1 MGVKIM
7 DKFRVLEIKQS
18 VFEDNDKQAKLLRE
32 ELKKE
37 GTFLLNLMSSPGSG
51 KTSTLTRTINAL
63 KDEMNIGVMEAD
75 IDSDVDAHTISE
87 TGVKVIQLHTGGM
100 CHLDAY
106 MTKQGLDG
114 LGTENIDFAI
124 LENVGNLVC
133 PAEFDTGASKNAMIL
148 SVPEGDDKPLKY
160 PLMFSIVDVLL
171 INKIDVLEY
180 FDFDLE
186 ACKER
191 AKKLNPNIK
200 IFEISARTGEGIDGW
215 VDWLRTE
222 VKKWK
227 EI

>member
-87 TGVKVIQLHTGGM
+87 TGVKVIQ
-100 CHLDAY
+100 DR
-106 MTKQGLDG
+106 K
-114 LGTENIDFAI
+114 
-124 LENVGNLVC
+124 
-133 PAEFDTGASKNAMIL
+133 
-148 SVPEGDDKPLKY
+148 SV
-160 PLMFSIVDVLL
+160 V
-171 INKIDVLEY
+171 
-180 FDFDLE
+180 
-186 ACKER
+186 
-191 AKKLNPNIK
+191 
-200 IFEISARTGEGIDGW
+200 
-215 VDWLRTE
+215 
-222 VKKWK
+222 
-227 EI
+227 